1 MVDIILQAF
10 HSLVDAVYF
19 LNGGFINSLFGH
31 GEYALAIDPITI
43 GLLAGTAAK
52 GIGSAIAGRQA
63 KKAGQ
68 RERKLGRK
76 AMNRALERFESGELD
91 LRMSQDVRDAAEQ
104 RKQYAEAATQRAE
117 TRGAAQQQ
125 AMLGALRTGDRR
137 LAGTLPQMTQ
147 RLERGIQ
154 DAEMRGLGE
163 MVSADSAV
171 AAEAQRISDAN
182 QTLKQQLRGMQ
193 LARGAARFD
202 AGRADQA
209 AGRQAI
215 TSGIFDVLG
224 AGAQF
229 AGMGGFGSGGA
240 GGASGAGGAGG
251 ATGSGASV
259 DANFGNPSGGSGM
272 GALQYQQNLQD
283 ELLGNNQQ
291 GGYVG
296 RKGGVTEGE
305 FSHED
310 NPIDM
315 INEEGEKVGEVTGGE
330 MVFNPKQT
338 SAIEALVAKGDG
350 DMLIKFMRELLSQP
364 QFQK

>member
-31 GEYALAIDPITI
+31 GEYALAIDPITV

-52 GIGSAIAGRQA
+52 GLGSAIAGRQA
-63 KKAGQ
+63 KKAGK
-68 RERKLGRK
+68 REAKKGRK
-76 AMNRALERFESGELD
+76 ALNKALERFESGELD

-104 RKQYAEAATQRAE
+104 RKQLAEAATQRAE

-125 AMLGALRTGDRR
+125 SMLGALRSGDRR

-154 DAEMRGLGE
+154 DAELRGLEE
-163 MVSADSAV
+163 MVSADREV
-171 AAEAQRISDAN
+171 AAQAQRISDAN
-182 QTLKQQLRGMQ
+182 QTLKQQLRAMQ

-215 TSGIFDVLG
+215 TSGIFDVVG

-229 AGMGGFGSGGA
+229 AGMGGFGKDGPFA
-240 GGASGAGGAGG
+240 K
-251 ATGSGASV
+251 
-259 DANFGNPSGGSGM
+259 
-272 GALQYQQNLQD
+272 
-283 ELLGNNQQ
+283 EQ

>member
-1 MVDIILQAF
+1 MIIFANMVDIILQAF

-19 LNGGFINSLFGH
+19 LNGGFINSLFRH

-68 RERKLGRK
+68 REARKGRK
-76 AMNRALERFESGELD
+76 AMNKALERFESGELD
-91 LRMSQDVRDAAEQ
+91 LKMSQDVRDAAEQ

-147 RLERGIQ
+147 RLEQGIQ

-229 AGMGGFGSGGA
+229 AGM
-240 GGASGAGGAGG
+240 
-251 ATGSGASV
+251 
-259 DANFGNPSGGSGM
+259 M
-272 GALQYQQNLQD
+272 GAEKAGFVGPPEDN
-283 ELLGNNQQ
+283 EQ